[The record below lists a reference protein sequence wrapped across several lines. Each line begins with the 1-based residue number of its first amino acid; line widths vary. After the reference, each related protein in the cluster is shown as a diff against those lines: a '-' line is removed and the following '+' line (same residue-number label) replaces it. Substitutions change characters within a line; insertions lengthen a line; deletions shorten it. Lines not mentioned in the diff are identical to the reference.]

1 MHIEQRLE
9 FIDSLPALP
18 TDTSTRA
25 SPAIKSYKIYAAPNE
40 DKAGGTVGPEM
51 INIYLAGVSEQNR
64 KDVDNCKLLVQ
75 NAASRLYDPLTE
87 MHAWFDYYL
96 KSLSKLGWITQT
108 TQTREQ
114 TIQKSGL
121 TMDAVAMYA
130 LAGLV
135 GPNATVLAALMGK
148 ALEGLKDD
156 NGLINI
162 YNRKTNVGRDAKF
175 DMSPVW
181 QSNEGS
187 PMMILNCNTLNVS
200 ESTRGILWWKSTSQ
214 STRIKTA
221 AQAVYLNVDVYSQVR
236 AGVLQKLGQAANDY
250 LGQLPDFE

>member
-1 MHIEQRLE
+1 MYIEQRLE

-18 TDTSTRA
+18 TGVIAR
-25 SPAIKSYKIYAAPNE
+25 PAPVVKAYKTHTALNE
-40 DKAGGTVGPEM
+40 NKPGGTVGPEM

-75 NAASRLYDPLTE
+75 NAATKLYDPITE
-87 MHAWFDYYL
+87 IHAWFEYYL
-96 KSLSKLGWITQT
+96 KGLSNLGWIIQASQT
-108 TQTREQ
+108 KEQ
-114 TIQKSGL
+114 TIRRSGL

-148 ALEGLKDD
+148 ALEGLKGD

-162 YNRKTNVGRDAKF
+162 YNRKTNVGSDAKF
-175 DMSPVW
+175 DMSPIW

-187 PMMILNCNTLNVS
+187 PVMILNCNTLNVS
-200 ESTRGILWWKSTSQ
+200 ESSRGILWWKSTTQ
-214 STRIKTA
+214 DTRIKTA
-221 AQAVYLNVDVYSQVR
+221 AQSIYLNVDVYSQVR

-250 LGQLPDFE
+250 LAQLPDFE